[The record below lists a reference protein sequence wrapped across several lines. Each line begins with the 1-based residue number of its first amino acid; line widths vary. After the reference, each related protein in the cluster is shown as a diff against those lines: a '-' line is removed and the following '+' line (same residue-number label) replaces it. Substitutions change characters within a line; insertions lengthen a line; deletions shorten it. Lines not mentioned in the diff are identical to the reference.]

1 MKTLKK
7 FQHNITKQSKI
18 SFFKLFKDPGSDL
31 KILCMVESL
40 RYLSTMGFF
49 SVIVATVT
57 SHKSLSVSCF
67 VQFRVNESGGFEKN
81 RENLSTSLKS
91 L

>member
-1 MKTLKK
+1 
-7 FQHNITKQSKI
+7 
-18 SFFKLFKDPGSDL
+18 
-31 KILCMVESL
+31 MVESL

-67 VQFRVNESGGFEKN
+67 VQFRVNESGEFEEKIKG
-81 RENLSTSLKS
+81 LTISSKAL
-91 L
+91 

>member
-1 MKTLKK
+1 LKALKK
-7 FQHNITKQSKI
+7 FQHNITKQNKI

-67 VQFRVNESGGFEKN
+67 VQIRVNQFGG
-81 RENLSTSLKS
+81 LKEI
-91 L
+91 

>member
-1 MKTLKK
+1 M
-7 FQHNITKQSKI
+7 
-18 SFFKLFKDPGSDL
+18 FKDPGSDL

-67 VQFRVNESGGFEKN
+67 VQFRVKESGGFEKI

-91 L
+91 LSLEGTGGFEEIYVCQFIRYV

>member
-1 MKTLKK
+1 
-7 FQHNITKQSKI
+7 
-18 SFFKLFKDPGSDL
+18 
-31 KILCMVESL
+31 MVESL

-67 VQFRVNESGGFEKN
+67 VQIRVNQFGGLKEIYLEDLIISSKT
-81 RENLSTSLKS
+81 LSEFRRYF
-91 L
+91 